1 MSSNTS
7 GRGPIMYK
15 VIIPEEAF
23 RLLKVI
29 ERETGRT
36 LDTIVYHGLLLYHRA
51 VMLGKKVK
59 VEKPVKRPRGG
70 PAERVGEVIPRL
82 SARVKGKKTYE

>member
-59 VEKPVKRPRGG
+59 VGKPVKRPRGG